1 VFVGEL
7 SAWLTACPE
16 KKKREK
22 TAYATQV
29 RAAAA
34 VDASSAFRA
43 ASRSQGTC
51 GGEHVH
57 FICRY
62 MIDLCLHVLLPEK
75 VRLDPMNHESEGSLG
90 IFPSCLVAVCRL
102 PTVTIPSTCP
112 SSNPPTR
119 RSRSTSQTNRNL
131 TQPAS
136 KSAGSCI
143 SGLIGTRM
151 GSSSSNL

>member
-1 VFVGEL
+1 MSKEEPDVFVGEL

-62 MIDLCLHVLLPEK
+62 MIDLCLA
-75 VRLDPMNHESEGSLG
+75 RLASREG
-90 IFPSCLVAVCRL
+90 
-102 PTVTIPSTCP
+102 
-112 SSNPPTR
+112 
-119 RSRSTSQTNRNL
+119 
-131 TQPAS
+131 
-136 KSAGSCI
+136 SAGSDEP
-143 SGLIGTRM
+143 
-151 GSSSSNL
+151 